1 MTEDTIVALASGAGR
16 AGVAVIRVSGPSSK
30 ALLETMT
37 EVPAP
42 RPRTA
47 SVRRLY
53 VPGSSTLLDEA
64 VVILMPG
71 PRSFTGE
78 DVLELHVHGGGA
90 VVESVLKA
98 ALTMADVR
106 LAKPGEFSR
115 RAFENQ
121 KMDLTRAEAI
131 QDLVNAESDAQRALA
146 MSQYEGALRQNVES
160 ILAELVSA
168 LASLEAAIDFPDES
182 DIPTGVE
189 SRAGVIATRL
199 RSTLQD
205 WLSRL
210 RANKAVRD
218 GYRIAILGKPNAGK
232 STLFN
237 LLCEREAA
245 IVSDI
250 PGTTRD
256 IIEARLVMNGF
267 VVILSDSA
275 GLRDTDD
282 VIEAEGVRRARAR
295 ADESHFRILVA
306 DRSDP
311 DLDASL
317 VGQADLVVLNKADL
331 PSALDLTVVES
342 VRGARV
348 IPATLSNASGLED
361 IRQILSERL
370 VADLGSR
377 ESTFITNERH
387 RSLVQAALNHLE
399 SSLESMSRG
408 DGEELIAEDL
418 RLAARSLGEIVG
430 SVDVEHILD
439 QIFGEFCI
447 GK

>member
-1 MTEDTIVALASGAGR
+1 
-16 AGVAVIRVSGPSSK
+16 
-30 ALLETMT
+30 
-37 EVPAP
+37 
-42 RPRTA
+42 
-47 SVRRLY
+47 
-53 VPGSSTLLDEA
+53 
-64 VVILMPG
+64 
-71 PRSFTGE
+71 
-78 DVLELHVHGGGA
+78 
-90 VVESVLKA
+90 
-98 ALTMADVR
+98 
-106 LAKPGEFSR
+106 
-115 RAFENQ
+115 
-121 KMDLTRAEAI
+121 
-131 QDLVNAESDAQRALA
+131 
-146 MSQYEGALRQNVES
+146 
-160 ILAELVSA
+160 
-168 LASLEAAIDFPDES
+168 
-182 DIPTGVE
+182 
-189 SRAGVIATRL
+189 
-199 RSTLQD
+199 
-205 WLSRL
+205 
-210 RANKAVRD
+210 
-218 GYRIAILGKPNAGK
+218 
-232 STLFN
+232 
-237 LLCEREAA
+237 
-245 IVSDI
+245 
-250 PGTTRD
+250 
-256 IIEARLVMNGF
+256 MNGF

-311 DLDASL
+311 DLDAPL

-377 ESTFITNERH
+377 ESAFITNERH